1 MEILVARDL
10 ELMDIIVED
19 VGVDE
24 IDEEDMVRGKD
35 GQAEKQVKS
44 TWMERKAGAQQEVAR
59 SLKNK
64 SQWWEGRQAM

>member
-24 IDEEDMVRGKD
+24 IDEEDVVRGED
-35 GQAEKQVKS
+35 GQAEKQVES
-44 TWMERKAGAQQEVAR
+44 TWMERKEAAQQEVAR

-64 SQWWEGRQAM
+64 S

>member
-24 IDEEDMVRGKD
+24 IDEEDVVRGED
-35 GQAEKQVKS
+35 GQVES
-44 TWMERKAGAQQEVAR
+44 TWMERKEAAQQEVAR

-64 SQWWEGRQAM
+64 S

>member
-1 MEILVARDL
+1 VEILVARDL

-24 IDEEDMVRGKD
+24 IDEEDVVRGED
-35 GQAEKQVKS
+35 GQAEKQVES
-44 TWMERKAGAQQEVAR
+44 TWMERKEAAQQEVAR

-64 SQWWEGRQAM
+64 S

>member
-1 MEILVARDL
+1 
-10 ELMDIIVED
+10 
-19 VGVDE
+19 
-24 IDEEDMVRGKD
+24 MVRGED

>member
-24 IDEEDMVRGKD
+24 IMRRI
-35 GQAEKQVKS
+35 
-44 TWMERKAGAQQEVAR
+44 W
-59 SLKNK
+59 
-64 SQWWEGRQAM
+64 

>member
-24 IDEEDMVRGKD
+24 IDEEDVVRGED
-35 GQAEKQVKS
+35 GQAEKQVES
-44 TWMERKAGAQQEVAR
+44 TWMERKAAAQQEVAR

-64 SQWWEGRQAM
+64 S

>member
-24 IDEEDMVRGKD
+24 IDEEDVVRGEALLGWTK
-35 GQAEKQVKS
+35 AE
-44 TWMERKAGAQQEVAR
+44 
-59 SLKNK
+59 NK
-64 SQWWEGRQAM
+64 WLPSQLLWNAAKIFVCI

>member
-1 MEILVARDL
+1 MVARDL

-24 IDEEDMVRGKD
+24 IDEEDVVRGED
-35 GQAEKQVKS
+35 GQAEKQVES
-44 TWMERKAGAQQEVAR
+44 TWMERKAAAQQEVAR

-64 SQWWEGRQAM
+64 S